1 MKIGILNVQGDV
13 SEHFQ
18 MVRHLHQ
25 KYDVYPVNV
34 KELGDLQ
41 GISGL
46 IIPGGESTVIYK
58 ILKKSGMNDRIIEM
72 AKSGMPVM
80 GTCAGAI
87 LLSSDT
93 GDIRV
98 TGMGLIGI
106 TIKRNAYGRQIN
118 SFIKTV
124 DIKEIG
130 KFQAVFIRAPGI
142 ESTGNCEV
150 MSRLDGSPVMVRE
163 NNILAMTFH
172 PELTGDSKIHEYFIS
187 MVRTVEM
194 E

>member
-25 KYDVYPVNV
+25 KYSVSPVNI
-34 KELGDLQ
+34 KELADLQ
-41 GISGL
+41 GLSGL
-46 IIPGGESTVIYK
+46 IIPGGESTVIFK
-58 ILKKSGMNDRIIEM
+58 VLKKSGMYDRIIEL

-87 LLSSDT
+87 LVSSDT
-93 GDIRV
+93 GDSRV
-98 TGMGLIGI
+98 NGMNLSSI

-124 DIKEIG
+124 DINGIG

-142 ESTGNCEV
+142 ESAGSAKV
-150 MSRLDGSPVMVRE
+150 MSSLDGNPVMVRE

-172 PELTGDSKIHEYFIS
+172 PELTGDSRIHEYFIS
-187 MVRTVEM
+187 MVKAVEM